1 MMQLDDIVHNNGKT
15 DMIIREGRYYGYYV
29 YGMQR
34 TGTTLVE
41 RVIADNW
48 KILMSNNLRMR
59 DLPGVRPPSLDLD
72 WKHHISIPH
81 NLPENA
87 PVVMIYKNPY
97 TWIESMLYRKGVAN
111 GGWSQTHGETFN
123 RRDQA
128 YRKDDPQNGTTY
140 TDNLLA
146 SYKAW
151 FNTWLP
157 YHDMNKDTSVIIKYE
172 ELLDPNKR
180 MEIFCGIA
188 DKFGWPEFEFPQLT
202 WANHV
207 GSSQP
212 FTKTKQEYYLTGRP
226 EQLNEMEVQLVNTI
240 IGTDLIEKLGYNVL

>member
-1 MMQLDDIVHNNGKT
+1 MQLDDIIHNNGKT
-15 DMIIREGRYYGYYV
+15 EMIIREGRYHGYFI

-34 TGTTLVE
+34 TGTTLVQ

-48 KILMSNNLRMR
+48 KILDRNNLRMR
-59 DLPGVRPPSLDLD
+59 DLPGVRPPSLELD
-72 WKHHISIPH
+72 WKHHISVPH
-81 NLPENA
+81 NLPQNA

-97 TWIESMLYRKGVAN
+97 TWLESMLYRRGVAN

-123 RRDQA
+123 SRNQALRR
-128 YRKDDPQNGTTY
+128 DDPQNGTTY
-140 TDNLLA
+140 SDMLLE

-157 YHDMNKDTSVIIKYE
+157 YHESHKETSVLIKYE
-172 ELLDPNKR
+172 DLLDLDKR

-188 DKFGWPEFEFPQLT
+188 DKFGWPEFEFPHLA

-212 FTKTKQEYYLTGRP
+212 FTKDKQEYYLNGRP
-226 EQLNEMEVQLVNTI
+226 TEITNQEIALVGTI
-240 IGTDLIEKLGYNVL
+240 MGEDLLTKLGYNLL